1 MVTLD
6 TNVVLRILYNDDPA
20 QAALAASAWQKG
32 LESGGIFL
40 TTTVLVELAWVLR
53 VAAKFDRSAIAA
65 ALQRLCDSQGSTVQE
80 EATVRRALQRY
91 ATGLADFSDYLIL
104 EIASGAGALPVI
116 TFDQRFA
123 REPDVEM
130 AALVAHT

>member
-32 LESGGIFL
+32 VDSGGIFL

-53 VAAKFDRSAIAA
+53 VAAKFSASVGNLGRDAQLLEFSGHI
-65 ALQRLCDSQGSTVQE
+65 QRL
-80 EATVRRALQRY
+80 
-91 ATGLADFSDYLIL
+91 L
-104 EIASGAGALPVI
+104 E
-116 TFDQRFA
+116 
-123 REPDVEM
+123 
-130 AALVAHT
+130 